1 MVPHSVIAE
10 RPGTQ
15 TREGSLAGA
24 EWTTVV
30 WDDPVN
36 LMTYVTQVFQ
46 RHFGYSYERAHT
58 LMMQVHTQGRANV
71 SRGQRERMEADVV
84 AMHSYGLKA
93 TLEQATGK

>member
-1 MVPHSVIAE
+1 MAPHSLTAE
-10 RPGTQ
+10 RPETQ
-15 TREGSLAGA
+15 TRERPLAGA

-46 RHFGYSYERAHT
+46 RHFGYSHQRAYT

-71 SRGQRERMEADVV
+71 SRGQRERMEADVM